1 MTVADV
7 IAQLQK
13 LPPDLLC
20 VVGYDGMYE
29 DAKIITEVDG
39 TVLVVART
47 ALYSQH
53 APYRL
58 AGESESGAQRAVCL
72 GDGGAIP

>member
-1 MTVADV
+1 
-7 IAQLQK
+7 
-13 LPPDLLC
+13 
-20 VVGYDGMYE
+20 MYE